1 MHAYA
6 DLLGAIDELCQ
17 VNRGHLAVAVTTTAN
32 HFVTKL
38 LAAFSAEHR
47 NITVALDVSN
57 RQSLLHQLMNQEP
70 DLVIMGEPP
79 RGYDSESERLM
90 TNPLVVIAAPDHA
103 LAGRQRIALAERAG

>member
-6 DLLGAIDELCQ
+6 DLLRRLMVCQ
-17 VNRGHLAVAVTTTAN
+17 VNRGHLAVAVTTTCAN

-57 RQSLLHQLMNQEP
+57 HETCCIS
-70 DLVIMGEPP
+70 
-79 RGYDSESERLM
+79 
-90 TNPLVVIAAPDHA
+90 
-103 LAGRQRIALAERAG
+103 